1 MTPTQTSNPSASF
14 TAAVDRMKSVKTA
27 WDKAPEGAK
36 KAAALKHYEAAE
48 KAHAKKDDA
57 NCIKECKAAEQALV

>member
-1 MTPTQTSNPSASF
+1 MTPTTSATPNSATQ
-14 TAAVDRMKSVKTA
+14 TAAARLVTVMAA
-27 WDKAPEGAK
+27 WNKAPDSAK

-48 KAHAKKDDA
+48 TAHSRKDEA